1 MKAKYLIFTARFFSV
16 LFRPFYMPLV
26 GFIALFYFTFLDA
39 LPLRYKLTVLVTVY
53 LFTVLMPR
61 MAIFC
66 YRKLNGWASHQLSR
80 RERRVVPY
88 ILSMSSYLACL
99 YVMDNTHM
107 PNYMSGIIVSALLV
121 QLACAFINIWW
132 KISTHSAGAGGL
144 IGALVTFSFLFM
156 FNVVGWLCLAILLAG
171 VVGTSRMILRQHTLG
186 QVMAGTAV
194 GILFGILGFF
204 MP

>member
-1 MKAKYLIFTARFFSV
+1 MNAKYLIFTARFFSV

-26 GFIALFYFTFLDA
+26 GFVALFYFTFLNV
-39 LPLRYKLTVLVTVY
+39 LPLPYKLSVLAIVY
-53 LFTVLMPR
+53 VFTVLLPSVT
-61 MAIFC
+61 IYF
-66 YRKLNGWASHQLSR
+66 YRKLNGWSSHQLTR

-99 YVMDNTHM
+99 YVMDYAHM
-107 PNYMSGIIVSALLV
+107 PDYMSGIIVSALLV

-144 IGALVTFSFLFM
+144 IGVLVTFSFLFM
-156 FNVVGWLCLAILLAG
+156 FNPVGWLCLAVLLSG
-171 VVGTSRMILRQHTLG
+171 IVNTSRMILRQHTLG
-186 QVMAGTAV
+186 QVLAGTAV

-204 MP
+204 LP